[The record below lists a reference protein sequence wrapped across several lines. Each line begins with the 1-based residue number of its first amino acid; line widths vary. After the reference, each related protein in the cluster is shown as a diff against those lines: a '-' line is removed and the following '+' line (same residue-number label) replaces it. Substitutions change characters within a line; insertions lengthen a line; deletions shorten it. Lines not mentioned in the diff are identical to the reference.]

1 MMMGGRKQTNKQTK
15 IVQSKSVPHSNP
27 ICGTRKTKTRSIKF
41 CIVLPYP
48 CLQNLG
54 HSSHM
59 IPFKQKKV
67 KRIQT
72 SDLENL
78 MLTNEKFREDI
89 SEWSPK

>member
-15 IVQSKSVPHSNP
+15 IVQSKSVPHS
-27 ICGTRKTKTRSIKF
+27 KTKTRSIKF